1 MAHDLSVGRNSRILW
16 LLVACC
22 VSMALWMVF
31 AKLVAPSLI
40 EAIYRGESF
49 SILNSVIKG
58 QAEFPLEHY
67 LQKWNYRTMVVLWS
81 GIGCWLLA
89 MLMTSPFFFKR
100 FVGEATPGT
109 LGAIRVWVCF
119 ILLISTLWED
129 LPSFALLPLELRE
142 DMGLMKIFDALPI
155 GYQSFLTSGA
165 SLRLFQWLTILL
177 IFLAMI
183 GWRTRIVVPLGTLC
197 VLVLNGIL
205 REYSGYWHQNLVT
218 IYVLAVLSFTPCG
231 DGWSVDRLRKVS
243 LGHPVPDPERTSSV
257 YGWARYACWVAIAL
271 PYVEAGL
278 SKLRSAG
285 VDWMSATNMKNMLLE
300 QTLYP
305 RAGNWSISLSL
316 ASAPDIVF
324 VGLSIAGSVGEIMM
338 ISLLFSR
345 IARRIYPALMIFM
358 HIGIV
363 FLMNIVFFDLMLIL
377 LVFYDFTSVLTR
389 IGKWL
394 GAASRLQV
402 LYDGFCPLCCRTVR
416 ILTCLD
422 LFHRLDFQDFRRLDI
437 ADYNHRH
444 KLNLRPEDLEKA
456 MYVISEGRSSA
467 GFCAYRMIS
476 LAVPVL
482 WPLVPFLFLPGASV
496 LGAVMYRFVARNRL
510 KLATCDSSCPL
521 EVSATGTLTFA
532 PPSSSPRYNLSFGL
546 AVAGLIA
553 VMGSIWALRIE
564 YYPLTAMPMFTSV
577 RRSVVTYFK
586 TLGHRESGAISPIYL
601 EDSLGAVSIN
611 SRYEPLFDFCF
622 SNKPRDL
629 EICKKTLSVL
639 GIAYNKKTPPGEKVT
654 RYEIQRWTWD
664 FVSNPQDS
672 NYGTLDARMV
682 FDISSGSITR
692 QDTVH

>member
-1 MAHDLSVGRNSRILW
+1 MVHDLSVGRNSRILL

-22 VSMALWMVF
+22 ISMTLWMVF
-31 AKLVAPSLI
+31 AKLAAPSLI

-49 SILNSVIKG
+49 SILNSMIKG

-81 GIGCWLLA
+81 GIGFWLLA
-89 MLMTSPFFFKR
+89 MLMTSSFFFKR

-142 DMGLMKIFDALPI
+142 DMGIMKLLDALPI

-177 IFLAMI
+177 LFLAMI
-183 GWRTRIVVPLGTLC
+183 GWRTRIVVPLGTFC
-197 VLVLNGIL
+197 ALVLNGIL
-205 REYSGYWHQNLVT
+205 REYSGYWHQNLVP
-218 IYVLAVLSFTPCG
+218 IYVLAFLSFTPCG

-243 LGHPVPDPERTSSV
+243 LGLPVPDPERTSAI
-257 YGWARYACWVAIAL
+257 YGWARYACWVAIVL

-285 VDWMSATNMKNMLLE
+285 IDWMSAINMKNMLLE

-305 RAGNWSISLSL
+305 KAGKWSISLSL

-324 VGLSIAGSVGEIMM
+324 VVLSVAGSVGEIIM
-338 ISLLFSR
+338 ILLLFSR

-358 HIGIV
+358 HIGIA
-363 FLMNIVFFDLMLIL
+363 FLMNIVFLDLMLIL
-377 LVFYDFTSVLTR
+377 LIFYDFTGVLAR
-389 IGKWL
+389 FGKWL
-394 GAASRLQV
+394 SAASRLQV
-402 LYDGFCPLCCRTVR
+402 LYDGFCPLCCRTMR

-422 LFHRLDFQDFRRLDI
+422 LFHRLDFQDFHRLDI
-437 ADYNHRH
+437 ADYNHRY

-456 MYVISEGRSSA
+456 MYVISEGQSST
-467 GFCAYRMIS
+467 GFYAYRLIS

-496 LGAVMYRFVARNRL
+496 LGAGIYRFVARHRL
-510 KLATCDSSCPL
+510 KRATCNSSSPL
-521 EVSATGTLTFA
+521 EGSATGTLTFT
-532 PPSSSPRYNLSFGL
+532 PPSSSPRYNLFFGL
-546 AVAGLIA
+546 AIVGLIA

-564 YYPLTAMPMFTSV
+564 YYPLTAMPMFTNV
-577 RRSVVTYFK
+577 RTSVVTYFK
-586 TLGHRESGAISPIYL
+586 ILGHREAGEISPIYF
-601 EDSLGAVSIN
+601 EDALGAVSIN
-611 SRYEPLFDFCF
+611 SRYEPLFYLCF
-622 SNKPRDL
+622 SDKPRDL
-629 EICKKTLSVL
+629 ETCKKTLGVF
-639 GIAYNKKTPPGEKVT
+639 GIAYNKKAPPGEKVT

-672 NYGTLDARMV
+672 NYGTLDARMI

-692 QDTVH
+692 

>member
-1 MAHDLSVGRNSRILW
+1 MVHGLSVGRNSRILL

-22 VSMALWMVF
+22 ISMTLWMVF
-31 AKLVAPSLI
+31 AKLAAPSLI

-49 SILNSVIKG
+49 SILNSMIKG

-67 LQKWNYRTMVVLWS
+67 LQKWNYRTMVALWS
-81 GIGCWLLA
+81 GIGFWLLA

-142 DMGLMKIFDALPI
+142 DMGMMKIFDVLPI

-177 IFLAMI
+177 LFLAMI
-183 GWRTRIVVPLGTLC
+183 GWRTRVVVPLGTLG

-205 REYSGYWHQNLVT
+205 REYSGFWHQNLVP

-243 LGHPVPDPERTSSV
+243 LGLPVPDPERTSAV
-257 YGWARYACWVAIAL
+257 YGWARYACWVAIVL
-271 PYVEAGL
+271 PYVAAGL

-285 VDWMSATNMKNMLLE
+285 IEWMSATNMKHLLLE

-305 RAGNWSISLSL
+305 RAGGWSISLSL

-324 VGLSIAGSVGEIMM
+324 VLLAVAGSVGEVMM
-338 ISLLFSR
+338 ILLLFSR
-345 IARRIYPALMIFM
+345 LARRIYPALMIFM

-363 FLMNIVFFDLMLIL
+363 FLMNIVFLDLMLIL

-389 IGKWL
+389 VGKWL
-394 GAASRLQV
+394 SAASRLQV
-402 LYDGFCPLCCRTVR
+402 LYDGFYPLY
-416 ILTCLD
+416 
-422 LFHRLDFQDFRRLDI
+422 RR
-437 ADYNHRH
+437 
-444 KLNLRPEDLEKA
+444 
-456 MYVISEGRSSA
+456 S
-467 GFCAYRMIS
+467 
-476 LAVPVL
+476 
-482 WPLVPFLFLPGASV
+482 
-496 LGAVMYRFVARNRL
+496 
-510 KLATCDSSCPL
+510 T
-521 EVSATGTLTFA
+521 TGTLTFT
-532 PPSSSPRYNLSFGL
+532 PPSASQRYNFFFSL
-546 AVAGLIA
+546 AVVSLIA
-553 VMGSIWALRIE
+553 VMGSIWALKIE
-564 YYPLTAMPMFTSV
+564 YYPLTAMPMFTGV
-577 RRSVVTYFK
+577 QKSVVTYFK
-586 TLGHRESGAISPIYL
+586 ILGHRESGAISPIYF

-611 SRYEPLFDFCF
+611 SRYEPLFSLCL
-622 SNKPRDL
+622 SEEPRDL
-629 EICKKTLSVL
+629 AICKKTLNVL

-654 RYEIQRWTWD
+654 QYEIQRWTWD

-672 NYGTLDARMV
+672 NYGTLDAHMI
-682 FDISSGSITR
+682 FDISSGTITK
-692 QDTVH
+692 

>member
-1 MAHDLSVGRNSRILW
+1 MIHDRSVGRNNRIL
-16 LLVACC
+16 LFLVACC
-22 VSMALWMVF
+22 ISMALWMVF
-31 AKLVAPSLI
+31 AKLVGPSLI

-49 SILNSVIKG
+49 SILNSMIKG

-81 GIGCWLLA
+81 GIGFWLLA
-89 MLMTSPFFFKR
+89 MLMTSSFFFKR

-142 DMGLMKIFDALPI
+142 DMGIMKLLDALPI

-177 IFLAMI
+177 LFLAMI
-183 GWRTRIVVPLGTLC
+183 GWRTRIVVPLGTFC
-197 VLVLNGIL
+197 ALVLNGIL
-205 REYSGYWHQNLVT
+205 REYSGYWHQNLVP
-218 IYVLAVLSFTPCG
+218 IYVLAFLSFTPCG

-243 LGHPVPDPERTSSV
+243 LGLPVPDPERTSAI
-257 YGWARYACWVAIAL
+257 YGWARYACWVAIVL

-285 VDWMSATNMKNMLLE
+285 IDWMSAINMKNMLLE

-305 RAGNWSISLSL
+305 KAGKWSISLSL

-324 VGLSIAGSVGEIMM
+324 VVLSVAGSVGEIIM
-338 ISLLFSR
+338 ILLLFSR

-358 HIGIV
+358 HIGIA
-363 FLMNIVFFDLMLIL
+363 FLMNIVFLDLMLIL
-377 LVFYDFTSVLTR
+377 LIFYDFTGVLAR
-389 IGKWL
+389 FGKWL
-394 GAASRLQV
+394 SAASRLQV
-402 LYDGFCPLCCRTVR
+402 LYDGFCPLCCRTMR

-422 LFHRLDFQDFRRLDI
+422 LFHRLDFQDFHRLDI
-437 ADYNHRH
+437 ADYNHRY

-456 MYVISEGRSSA
+456 MYVISEGRSST
-467 GFCAYRMIS
+467 GFYAYRLIS

-496 LGAVMYRFVARNRL
+496 LGAGIYRFVARHRL
-510 KLATCDSSCPL
+510 KRATCNSSSPL
-521 EVSATGTLTFA
+521 EGSATGTLTFT
-532 PPSSSPRYNLSFGL
+532 PPSSSPRYNLFFGL
-546 AVAGLIA
+546 AIVGLIA

-564 YYPLTAMPMFTSV
+564 YYPLTAMPMFTNV
-577 RRSVVTYFK
+577 RTSVVTYFK
-586 TLGHRESGAISPIYL
+586 ILGHREAGEISPIYF
-601 EDSLGAVSIN
+601 EDALGAVSIN
-611 SRYEPLFDFCF
+611 SRYEPLFDLCF
-622 SNKPRDL
+622 SDKPRDL
-629 EICKKTLSVL
+629 ETCKKTLGVF
-639 GIAYNKKTPPGEKVT
+639 GIAYNKTAPPGEKVT

-672 NYGTLDARMV
+672 NYGTLDARMI
-682 FDISSGSITR
+682 FDISSGNITR
-692 QDTVH
+692 